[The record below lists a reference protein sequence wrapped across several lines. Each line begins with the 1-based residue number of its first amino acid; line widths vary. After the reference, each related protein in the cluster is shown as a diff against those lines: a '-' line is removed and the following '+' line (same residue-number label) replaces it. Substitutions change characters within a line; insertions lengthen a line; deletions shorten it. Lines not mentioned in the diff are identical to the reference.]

1 MNFLQKA
8 ISRLIPTVTKILRID
23 TRQEPSAIAH
33 TMDVDKLASILR
45 SAEGGDMED
54 YFSLCRDV
62 IAGHGHAQ
70 SQFGTRKLA
79 VIGDKPVISAE
90 DKDVAEDVAIAK
102 LIKEQTENL
111 DELLDVYLHLLDSTL
126 YPVALVEKLY
136 RPSAKPGWRYELAE
150 LRAVPH
156 RLLDWTSGELM
167 IWDVDCQGNK
177 LGTRHKPDPIRY
189 IVHRGHAF
197 TNLPDTWG
205 GPMRAVLF
213 WWLFS
218 VMDRH
223 WWARFLDRYGAP
235 FMVAKYDESDDAAR
249 YTLSNA
255 FAAAA
260 KVFGIAV
267 PKHVDIEMVQAQTS
281 SAGDAFKAF
290 HEVANNEISK
300 IIVGQTASS
309 SGTPGKLGNDEAQ
322 DNVRQDIRQFDAL
335 RLAHTLR
342 TQLFLPLC
350 RLNGWTGKPPLIAW
364 GSESP
369 ADLEAI
375 GKLLPGL
382 EAAGIELTDD
392 GIDTLSQRSGLGL
405 QRAPKPVIP
414 PPLAGPADPED
425 DLELEEEEPDPAR
438 PPGRGK
444 PLAAGLPA
452 LRRPTAAE
460 RRSDRARASNDAIAR
475 AGAEDFAEAMR
486 VSMSPIAKILAASD
500 SLDDFERRLKA
511 RFPAL
516 PSRKAAAVMEAA
528 LIANAT
534 NAILNFP
541 EPTAK
546 P

>member
-1 MNFLQKA
+1 MNRLQQLL
-8 ISRLIPTVTKILRID
+8 SRLVPVVTKILRID
-23 TRQEPSAIAH
+23 SRQEPSAIAH
-33 TMDVDKLASILR
+33 TMDVDKLMSILR
-45 SAEGGDMED
+45 SAEGGNMDA
-54 YFSLCRDV
+54 YYALARDI
-62 IAGHGHAQ
+62 IAGHGHTQ

-79 VIGDKPVISAE
+79 VIGDEAVIAAK
-90 DKDVAEDVAIAK
+90 DKDSQEDAKIAT
-102 LIKEQTENL
+102 LCEEQIENL
-111 DELLDVYLHLLDSTL
+111 DELLDVQLHLLDSTL
-126 YPVALVEKLY
+126 YPVALAEKIY
-136 RPSAKPGWRYELAE
+136 RPSAKPDWRYEIAE
-150 LRAVPH
+150 LRIVPH
-156 RLLDWTSGELM
+156 RLLDWTTGELM
-167 IWDVDCQGNK
+167 IWDVDDKGNR
-177 LGTRHKPDPIRY
+177 LATRHKPDPIRY

-213 WWLFS
+213 WWLFA

-255 FAAAA
+255 FSAAA

-267 PKHVDIEMVQAQTS
+267 PNHVDIEMIQAQSS
-281 SAGDAFKAF
+281 SAGEAFERF
-290 HEVANNEISK
+290 HSVANDEISK

-309 SGTPGKLGNDEAQ
+309 QGTPGKLGNDEAQ
-322 DNVRQDIRQFDAL
+322 ENVRSDIRQFDAR

-342 TQLFLPLC
+342 TQLFLPLI

-369 ADLEAI
+369 ADLAA
-375 GKLLPGL
+375 LSSFLPAL
-382 EAAGIELTDD
+382 AKAGIEPTDE
-392 GIDTLSQRSGLGL
+392 GIEVLSARGGVPL
-405 QRAPKPVIP
+405 QRMAKPEPVDPTDPLDPDDDDDEEP
-414 PPLAGPADPED
+414 PPP
-425 DLELEEEEPDPAR
+425 R
-438 PPGRGK
+438 RGK

-452 LRRPTAAE
+452 LRRTSAAQQ
-460 RRSDRARASNDAIAR
+460 RSNRARAANDAIAL

-486 VSMSPIAKILAASD
+486 LSLSPVAKILAASD
-500 SLDDFERRLKA
+500 SLDDFERQLRE

-534 NAILNFP
+534 NAVLNFP
-541 EPTAK
+541 DPK